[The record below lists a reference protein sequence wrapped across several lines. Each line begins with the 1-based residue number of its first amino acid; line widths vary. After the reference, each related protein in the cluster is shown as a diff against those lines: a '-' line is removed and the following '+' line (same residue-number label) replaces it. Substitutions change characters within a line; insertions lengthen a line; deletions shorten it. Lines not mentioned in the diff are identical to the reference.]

1 MQGMTNNRKNLAVP
15 IDAALV
21 RRLIATQFPE
31 WAHLSVTPVVPGGWD
46 NRTFRL
52 GDRMSVRLPSAAGY
66 AVQVDKEH
74 RWLPKLAPHL
84 PLPIP
89 VPLAKGAPT
98 EDYPWPSSV
107 YRWLEGEPA
116 TAESIADL
124 SDFARAVAEVLV
136 ALQCIEATDGPP
148 AGWHNYH
155 RGGTLAVYDNQTRAA
170 LSAVAARTDAAAA
183 ADVWKPRS
191 PRNGTARPSGS
202 TAISPA
208 ATFWSG
214 MAASVPSSTSAVRP
228 SVIPLAT

>member
-1 MQGMTNNRKNLAVP
+1 MQSMTDNRKNLAVP

-31 WAHLSVTPVVPGGWD
+31 WAHLSVTAVVPGGWD

-66 AVQVDKEH
+66 AAQVEKEH

-89 VPLAKGAPT
+89 APLARGAPT
-98 EDYPWPSSV
+98 EDYHWPWSV

-124 SDFARAVAEVLV
+124 SGFACAVAEFLV
-136 ALQCIEATDGPP
+136 ALQCIKATDGPP
-148 AGWHNYH
+148 AGSHNYH
-155 RGGTLAVYDNQTRAA
+155 RGGALGVYDNQTRAA
-170 LSAVAARTDAAAA
+170 LSAVAARIDAAAA
-183 ADVWKPRS
+183 AEVWEAALASKW
-191 PRNGTARPSGS
+191 NGPPVWS
-202 TAISPA
+202 TVISPA
-208 ATFWSG
+208 ATCWSG
-214 MAASVPSSTSAVRP
+214 TAASVP
-228 SVIPLAT
+228 